1 MNTETRR
8 RKNSVLI
15 FSPSNEKVSSTK
27 VEYKTVLVGKELEE
41 TPLQRGV
48 KTSCL
53 FLSLGLL
60 MEFEMVLKLAVKY
73 DGKTL

>member
-8 RKNSVLI
+8 RKNSILI

-41 TPLQRGV
+41 TPLQREV
-48 KTSCL
+48 TASCL

-60 MEFEMVLKLAVKY
+60 MEFDMVLKLSVKY